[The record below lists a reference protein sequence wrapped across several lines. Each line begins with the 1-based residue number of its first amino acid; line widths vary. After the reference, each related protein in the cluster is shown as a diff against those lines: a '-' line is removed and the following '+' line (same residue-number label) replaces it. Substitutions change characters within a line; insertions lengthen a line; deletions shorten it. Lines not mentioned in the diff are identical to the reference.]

1 MSRRP
6 TIKDVAARAGVS
18 IATVSRALNRRGPVS
33 EVALRAVRRAVKATN
48 FRANNIGR
56 RLKTAKSGTL
66 GIIVPSLKNPVFADA
81 VQGIEGMAD
90 RERFSVLLTSS
101 EYSPEREREV
111 LDVLLA
117 NRVEGVILTVAD
129 ATRSPSLDL
138 LEREGVPFVLLF
150 NPVTR
155 AGGSAVTVDNVAA
168 ARDIVERLIGL
179 GHRRIAMIAGR
190 AEVSDRSPLRR
201 RGYEEAL
208 RRHGL
213 TPGPTVEVGF
223 DTLDL
228 EAACD
233 DLFRGGRPPTAL
245 FCSTDMLGIAAIRAV
260 LRRGLRVP
268 ADVSVVG
275 FDGIAVGEL
284 ISPSLATVVQ
294 PAEDMGSR
302 AVHHLC
308 RRIRED
314 VPPLCEVL
322 PYTIRSGESWGRA
335 QKK

>member
-6 TIKDVAARAGVS
+6 TIKDVAAQAGVS
-18 IATVSRALNRRGPVS
+18 IATVSRVLNQRGPVS
-33 EVALRAVRRAVKATN
+33 EAAMRAVRKAVKATN

-81 VQGIEGMAD
+81 VQGIELMAD

-101 EYSPEREREV
+101 EYSSERERDV

-129 ATRSPSLDL
+129 AANSPSLDL
-138 LEREGVPFVLLF
+138 LEREGVPYVLLF
-150 NPVTR
+150 NPVAR
-155 AGGSAVTVDNVAA
+155 EGRSAVTVDNVAA
-168 ARDIVERLIGL
+168 AQEIVERLIGW
-179 GHRRIAMIAGR
+179 GHRRIAMIVGF
-190 AEVSDRSPLRR
+190 AEASDRSPLRR
-201 RGYEEAL
+201 QGYENAL

-213 TPGPTVEVGF
+213 PPGPTVEVGF

-228 EAACD
+228 EAACA
-233 DLFRGGRPPTAL
+233 DLFRGDDLPTAL
-245 FCSTDMLGIAAIRAV
+245 FCSTDMLGIAAIRA
-260 LRRGLRVP
+260 LSRRGLRVP

-294 PAEDMGSR
+294 PAEEMGSR
-302 AVHHLC
+302 AVRHLC
-308 RRIRED
+308 RRVSDD
-314 VPPLCEVL
+314 VPPLREVL
-322 PYTIRSGESWGRA
+322 PYTIRPGESWGRVP
-335 QKK
+335 KK